1 MLRYDRKKGKLQA
14 NTSAIIE
21 LANLQPIATQ
31 ALLGRVSAGT
41 GAVEVLNAGQA
52 KSILNYAANEVGFV
66 PYGTLTATNAQAAIE
81 QLEDKASS
89 ASGGSAIILPLS
101 RRWVGK
107 SPLVVASI
115 LLPAGTYS
123 AVTALFG
130 GNSTL
135 SVVTLDVTAIDG
147 TVLASVQKTGLPD
160 AVSALPT
167 FTLTSAAQVHFKIYG
182 DFANTVS
189 YIFNIQVA

>member
-1 MLRYDRKKGKLQA
+1 MSIQDDIDAIDASKPINPPLTSSDPKPTTASIRANFAAGKNALQGLLDSLNV
-14 NTSAIIE
+14 NTGS
-21 LANLQPIATQ
+21 P
-31 ALLGRVSAGT
+31 
-41 GAVEVLNAGQA
+41 
-52 KSILNYAANEVGFV
+52 
-66 PYGTLTATNAQAAIE
+66 
-81 QLEDKASS
+81 
-89 ASGGSAIILPLS
+89 SAIILPLS

-115 LLPAGTYS
+115 LLPAGDYA

>member
-1 MLRYDRKKGKLQA
+1 MSGWD
-14 NTSAIIE
+14 
-21 LANLQPIATQ
+21 
-31 ALLGRVSAGT
+31 T
-41 GAVEVLNAGQA
+41 GAND
-52 KSILNYAANEVGFV
+52 FV
-66 PYGTLTATNAQAAIE
+66 YWTSVDTPNTTPATTTPALVGTLTNVAII
-81 QLEDKASS
+81 DTDGGTGSS
-89 ASGGSAIILPLS
+89 STIILPLS

-123 AVTALFG
+123 AANALFG
-130 GNSTL
+130 GSSTL
-135 SVVTLDVTAIDG
+135 SVVTLDVTEIDG

-160 AVSALPT
+160 AVSALPP
-167 FTLTSAAQVHFKIYG
+167 FALTSAAQVNFKIYG